1 MTCRCAA
8 NNRSGRSTYSGT
20 LSNWR
25 FTGAENERTQR
36 SEQNNRENFVI
47 HKLAVMN

>member
-8 NNRSGRSTYSGT
+8 NDRSGRSTYSGT

-25 FTGAENERTQR
+25 FTGTENERTQR
-36 SEQNNRENFVI
+36 SEQNNRENFFI

>member
-1 MTCRCAA
+1 MTCRCAT

-25 FTGAENERTQR
+25 FTRAKNERTQR
-36 SEQNNRENFVI
+36 SEQNNRKNSSI
-47 HKLAVMN
+47 HKLPVMN